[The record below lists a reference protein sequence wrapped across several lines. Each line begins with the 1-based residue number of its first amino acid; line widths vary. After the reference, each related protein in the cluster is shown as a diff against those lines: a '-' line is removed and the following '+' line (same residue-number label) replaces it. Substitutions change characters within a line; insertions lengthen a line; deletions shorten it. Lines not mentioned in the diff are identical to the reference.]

1 MDHRF
6 YLRRLGIAAE
16 NTWHGEYLLQLDL
29 FTDYEQKE
37 KEEHLQDAILEI
49 RKKYGTNAVL
59 KGMNLLKEGTA
70 RERNLQIGGHKA

>member
-1 MDHRF
+1 M
-6 YLRRLGIAAE
+6 
-16 NTWHGEYLLQLDL
+16 DL